1 MKTKIRKC
9 MECGI
14 YTLKE
19 TCPLCRGKTFKPTP
33 PRFSP
38 EDPYGE
44 YRRKLRM
51 EKGFFSLRNR
61 YV

>member
-1 MKTKIRKC
+1 MHFRIRKC
-9 MECGI
+9 PGCGR

-19 TCPLCRGKTFKPTP
+19 ICPVCGEKTKVAHP

-44 YRRKLRM
+44 YRRRLKREQLGIAGRD
-51 EKGFFSLRNR
+51 
-61 YV
+61 

>member
-1 MKTKIRKC
+1 MKRLRTCK
-9 MECGI
+9 ECRL

-19 TCPLCRGKTFKPTP
+19 ACPRCHKPTVSPHP

-44 YRRKLRM
+44 YRRRLKRAAAL
-51 EKGFFSLRNR
+51 E
-61 YV
+61 

>member
-1 MKTKIRKC
+1 MRFRIRKC
-9 MECGI
+9 PECGR

-19 TCPLCRGKTFKPTP
+19 VCPVCGAKTKVAHP

-44 YRRKLRM
+44 YRRRLKREELGIARR
-51 EKGFFSLRNR
+51 G
-61 YV
+61 